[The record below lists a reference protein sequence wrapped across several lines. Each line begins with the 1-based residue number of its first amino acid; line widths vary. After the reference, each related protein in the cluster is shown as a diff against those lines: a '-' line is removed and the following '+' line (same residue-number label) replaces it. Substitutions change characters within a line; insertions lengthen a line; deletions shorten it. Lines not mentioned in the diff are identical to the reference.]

1 MTVLVE
7 TASGITDLPGL
18 VGKTVGVSSGS
29 TSAKALAT
37 AMQEAGLIPTFDAD
51 TFDASTFSGG
61 VTFKQFDDYPAIS
74 IALGAGD
81 VKLLGVCTPFL
92 PCDEMLSFLFCT
104 MVIGAFLGIL
114 HFAYYGNALERF
126 RYLAAYI
133 RDCLAEKRWKLYEE
147 NSRRSRRTG
156 ICMAGPI
163 LISTLLYLGGIY

>member
-1 MTVLVE
+1 MFLLLAGLFVAGLYDYECRRIPNWLIALLLLWGLLRAWLTG
-7 TASGITDLPGL
+7 GIPGL
-18 VGKTVGVSSGS
+18 FLFVCLSV
-29 TSAKALAT
+29 
-37 AMQEAGLIPTFDAD
+37 LITLVF
-51 TFDASTFSGG
+51 
-61 VTFKQFDDYPAIS
+61 YPFFRMG
-74 IALGAGD
+74 ALGAGD